1 MNALFLLCP
10 VPAVGKG
17 QHAVYLYSNS
27 VCQKQCS
34 KRQFM
39 NNDIYKQL
47 MTSVDD
53 PK

>member
-17 QHAVYLYSNS
+17 QHAVYLYSTS
-27 VCQKQCS
+27 GCQKQCS
-34 KRQFM
+34 KQQFM
-39 NNDIYKQL
+39 NNDKQL